1 MKTPIKRNSKQFLFS
16 FFVSICIIIA
26 GVAVTIMESLMDF
39 SLVLMGFGLLLFILS
54 ISETNVKTS
63 KLLSICSNVFGSA
76 MCFGLYFHFK
86 SSGSTVTAKFFA
98 LFGIFIAFTTI
109 YSVFSIFKGKLVSA

>member
-26 GVAVTIMESLMDF
+26 GVAVTIMESLIT
-39 SLVLMGFGLLLFILS
+39 SYIVLMGVGLLLFILS
-54 ISETNVKTS
+54 ISETDAKLS
-63 KLLSICSNVFGSA
+63 KLLSICSNVFASA
-76 MCFGLYFHFK
+76 TCFGLYFHFK

-98 LFGIFIAFTTI
+98 LFGIFISITTI
-109 YSVFSIFKGKLVSA
+109 YSLIPIFKR